1 MGRASIFPFFL
12 NQLVHL
18 SLFFFKSN
26 YPELYVTSLVQ
37 IEKNTTKRIENSR
50 LIIKFVYGSI
60 LSFELDEEIKISLFP
75 LNTNCFELF
84 SPD

>member
-12 NQLVHL
+12 NQLVQL
-18 SLFFFKSN
+18 SPSFSN
-26 YPELYVTSLVQ
+26 LTTRNFDVMSLVQ
-37 IEKNTTKRIENSR
+37 LKKNTTKRIENSR

-75 LNTNCFELF
+75 LNTNCFGLF